1 MEHSKFMG
9 AGMDDL
15 DNDLKRTIDD
25 HVDDA
30 ELLPFRYTKKR
41 GSVS

>member
-15 DNDLKRTIDD
+15 DNDIKRTIDD
-25 HVDDA
+25 YVDEQ
-30 ELLPFRYTKKR
+30 ELLPFRYLNHR

>member
-1 MEHSKFMG
+1 MA

-30 ELLPFRYTKKR
+30 ELLPFRYKHYR
-41 GSVS
+41 GSV